1 MIHKIKLSH
10 EFWSDV
16 VNGRKTFELRKND
29 RNYQVGDYLL
39 LKEVKNSSPTTREC
53 LVEVTYKLENYIGL
67 QDGHCILGIRLKRG
81 KI

>member
-1 MIHKIKLSH
+1 MIHKIKLSN

-39 LKEVKNSSPTTREC
+39 MKEVENSFPTSREC

-67 QDGHCILGIRLKRG
+67 QDGYCILGIRLKRG